1 MKPILLSAACLLA
14 VAACRSTPELPPVES
29 TLAIKDARIL
39 EAGPLLPSEGSA
51 PRANRPA
58 APFPELNKNGSAQGL
73 LFRNPAAA
81 KTQPKGDALPLKG
94 RLEAVQLAD
103 FVALMARPEI
113 LGFPYVLDPS
123 LRGGNALGGP
133 GGGAT
138 VTIDFGASTWDRDS
152 ARELLE
158 SVLRLHGAVIEA
170 GPGNLQRIVPAA
182 KSGRSETSP
191 VELLSVP
198 GYTAAEALDMLKSFL
213 PEGTNIS
220 VLPRSGMLAVRDGS
234 PALLAK
240 ARALAEA
247 LGRSGPAGWPGMVIP
262 IHEALP
268 SRLALELKQILPVL
282 GLPVEGDGA
291 VRLLA
296 LDRVGLLIITA
307 ATPAALEQ
315 VSAWSASLDSAAE
328 SGEDPIL
335 YRYPVRYGVSR
346 DLILKTASFFPNAVI
361 NLDRSSDAV
370 TAAAGAG
377 GAAAAAGGAAAAP
390 AAPPPVA
397 PAGAADTAAPP
408 SFQEAVSFV
417 EDARQNQIILRLS
430 PRAWRLTR
438 PLLDSLDA
446 PPLQCVIEVTVLDV
460 QLNSDLK
467 YGVSWALEQKF
478 GGNPGNLGSGNSNE
492 SVSPPVFGPPGSVTP
507 GLSAMLT
514 KSGSSDEFA
523 LLQALDTDTKSELL
537 FRPKLLTIN
546 GNPAEIKIGQRAP
559 YRRGTNS
566 TQTGVQD
573 NIEYADVGVLLKV
586 TPQISAARK
595 VILTLDQEISGIAEN
610 TVDGIN
616 SPVFNKISLSTRLSV
631 DDGEMILLGGMIT
644 KDDRSNS
651 SGIPL
656 LKDIP
661 FIGWLFSGNTN
672 ITGRKELV
680 IFLKVNVVESPPGPL
695 AVAEEYHRA
704 IELMNRK
711 DPK

>member
-1 MKPILLSAACLLA
+1 M
-14 VAACRSTPELPPVES
+14 R
-29 TLAIKDARIL
+29 
-39 EAGPLLPSEGSA
+39 
-51 PRANRPA
+51 
-58 APFPELNKNGSAQGL
+58 F
-73 LFRNPAAA
+73 
-81 KTQPKGDALPLKG
+81 
-94 RLEAVQLAD
+94 
-103 FVALMARPEI
+103 
-113 LGFPYVLDPS
+113 
-123 LRGGNALGGP
+123 
-133 GGGAT
+133 
-138 VTIDFGASTWDRDS
+138 
-152 ARELLE
+152 
-158 SVLRLHGAVIEA
+158 
-170 GPGNLQRIVPAA
+170 
-182 KSGRSETSP
+182 
-191 VELLSVP
+191 
-198 GYTAAEALDMLKSFL
+198 
-213 PEGTNIS
+213 
-220 VLPRSGMLAVRDGS
+220 
-234 PALLAK
+234 
-240 ARALAEA
+240 
-247 LGRSGPAGWPGMVIP
+247 
-262 IHEALP
+262 
-268 SRLALELKQILPVL
+268 
-282 GLPVEGDGA
+282 
-291 VRLLA
+291 LA

-377 GAAAAAGGAAAAP
+377 GAGAAAGAGAGAGAGGAGAGAAP

-446 PPLQCVIEVTVLDV
+446 PPLQCVIEVTALDV
-460 QLNSDLK
+460 QLSSDLK
-467 YGVSWALEQKF
+467 YGVSWALERKF
-478 GGNPGNLGSGNSNE
+478 GGNPGNLGSGNK
-492 SVSPPVFGPPGSVTP
+492 SVGTPVFGPAGSVTP

-514 KSGSSDEFA
+514 KSGSNDEFA
-523 LLQALDTDTKSELL
+523 LLEALDTDTNSELL

-546 GNPAEIKIGQRAP
+546 GNPAEIKIGQRVP

-566 TQTGVQD
+566 TQNGVQD
-573 NIEYADVGVLLKV
+573 IIDYADIGVLLKV

-610 TVDGIN
+610 SVDGIA
-616 SPVFNKISLSTRLSV
+616 SPVFNKTSLSTRLSV
-631 DDGEMILLGGMIT
+631 DDGERILLGGMIT
-644 KDDRSNS
+644 KDDRTSS

-661 FIGWLFSGNTN
+661 FLGWLFSGNTN
-672 ITGRKELV
+672 ITGRKELCL
-680 IFLKVNVVESPPGPL
+680 FLKVNVVERAPGPL

-704 IELMNRK
+704 IEMMNRK

>member
-1 MKPILLSAACLLA
+1 MSLIPPCAA
-14 VAACRSTPELPPVES
+14 VARSADQEPERPSPL
-29 TLAIKDARIL
+29 TLA
-39 EAGPLLPSEGSA
+39 PA
-51 PRANRPA
+51 P
-58 APFPELNKNGSAQGL
+58 GIG
-73 LFRNPAAA
+73 
-81 KTQPKGDALPLKG
+81 
-94 RLEAVQLAD
+94 
-103 FVALMARPEI
+103 I
-113 LGFPYVLDPS
+113 
-123 LRGGNALGGP
+123 
-133 GGGAT
+133 
-138 VTIDFGASTWDRDS
+138 

-240 ARALAEA
+240 AHALAEA

-291 VRLLA
+291 VRLHA

-328 SGEDPIL
+328 IGEDPIL

-370 TAAAGAG
+370 SSNAGGGGDAGAG
-377 GAAAAAGGAAAAP
+377 ATPAAPAP

-397 PAGAADTAAPP
+397 PAGAADKAAPP

-460 QLNSDLK
+460 QLSSDLK
-467 YGVSWALEQKF
+467 YGVSWALERKF
-478 GGNPGNLGSGNSNE
+478 GGNPGNLGSGNSI
-492 SVSPPVFGPPGSVTP
+492 VGKPTFGPAGSVTP

-514 KSGSSDEFA
+514 KSGSNDEFA

-546 GNPAEIKIGQRAP
+546 GNPAEIKIGQRVP
-559 YRRGTNS
+559 YRQGTNS
-566 TQTGVQD
+566 NQNGFQD
-573 NIEYADVGVLLKV
+573 NINYEEIGIKLKV

-610 TVDGIN
+610 AVDGIA
-616 SPVFNKISLSTRLSV
+616 SPVFNKTSLSTRLSV

-644 KDDRSNS
+644 KDDRTS
-651 SGIPL
+651 SRGIPL

-661 FIGWLFSGNTN
+661 FLGWLFSGNTN
-672 ITGRKELV
+672 TTGRKELCL
-680 IFLKVNVVESPPGPL
+680 FLHVRVVEAPPGPL

>member
-1 MKPILLSAACLLA
+1 MKPILLCAACLLA

-29 TLAIKDARIL
+29 TLDVKGAHIL

-291 VRLLA
+291 VRFLA
-296 LDRVGLLIITA
+296 LDRVGLLA
-307 ATPAALEQ
+307 RPPR
-315 VSAWSASLDSAAE
+315 SSPSASL
-328 SGEDPIL
+328 P
-335 YRYPVRYGVSR
+335 
-346 DLILKTASFFPNAVI
+346 ASSPTGSK
-361 NLDRSSDAV
+361 SSSM
-370 TAAAGAG
+370 G
-377 GAAAAAGGAAAAP
+377 
-390 AAPPPVA
+390 
-397 PAGAADTAAPP
+397 
-408 SFQEAVSFV
+408 
-417 EDARQNQIILRLS
+417 
-430 PRAWRLTR
+430 LT
-438 PLLDSLDA
+438 
-446 PPLQCVIEVTVLDV
+446 T
-460 QLNSDLK
+460 
-467 YGVSWALEQKF
+467 
-478 GGNPGNLGSGNSNE
+478 
-492 SVSPPVFGPPGSVTP
+492 
-507 GLSAMLT
+507 
-514 KSGSSDEFA
+514 
-523 LLQALDTDTKSELL
+523 
-537 FRPKLLTIN
+537 
-546 GNPAEIKIGQRAP
+546 
-559 YRRGTNS
+559 
-566 TQTGVQD
+566 
-573 NIEYADVGVLLKV
+573 
-586 TPQISAARK
+586 
-595 VILTLDQEISGIAEN
+595 
-610 TVDGIN
+610 
-616 SPVFNKISLSTRLSV
+616 
-631 DDGEMILLGGMIT
+631 
-644 KDDRSNS
+644 
-651 SGIPL
+651 
-656 LKDIP
+656 
-661 FIGWLFSGNTN
+661 
-672 ITGRKELV
+672 
-680 IFLKVNVVESPPGPL
+680 
-695 AVAEEYHRA
+695 
-704 IELMNRK
+704 
-711 DPK
+711 